1 MQKVRFYN
9 LPTKTLSAK
18 AVKDWV
24 VKLANHYEVQIDNF
38 AVNFINKEQMLEMN
52 QKYLNHD
59 THTDIL
65 TFDYGN
71 QHVINAELFVSEY
84 MCSLNAEEN
93 AQTIESETLRLI
105 SHGFLHT
112 LGFSDKKLDQ
122 KILMTEQEDLCLSMF
137 HVKQ

>member
-1 MQKVRFYN
+1 MQKTQFHNIPAPSISLPDLN
-9 LPTKTLSAK
+9 LWMERLCDYYKVS
-18 AVKDWV
+18 
-24 VKLANHYEVQIDNF
+24 IDQF
-38 AVNFINKEQMLEMN
+38 AVNFIGKEKMLEMN

-71 QHVINAELFVSEY
+71 QQVINAELFVSEY
-84 MCSLNAEEN
+84 MCTLNAAEN
-93 AQTIESETLRLI
+93 AQSVESECLRLI

-112 LGFSDKKLDQ
+112 IGFLDKKPED
-122 KILMTEQEDLCLSMF
+122 KILMTEQEDHCLQMF

>member
-18 AVKDWV
+18 AIKDWV
-24 VKLANHYEVQIDNF
+24 VKLANHYEAQIDNF

-93 AQTIESETLRLI
+93 TQTTENETLRLI

-122 KILMTEQEDLCLSMF
+122 KKSMTEQEDFCLSMF

>member
-1 MQKVRFYN
+1 MQKIEFHN
-9 LPTKTLSAK
+9 LFSS
-18 AVKDWV
+18 
-24 VKLANHYEVQIDNF
+24 KLDATDLKLWLEKLCTHYSVTIDQF
-38 AVNFINKEQMLEMN
+38 AVNFIGKDQMLEMN
-52 QKYLNHD
+52 QKFLDHD

-84 MCSLNAEEN
+84 MCGLNAAEN
-93 AQTIESETLRLI
+93 AQTIENETLRLI

-112 LGFSDKKLDQ
+112 IGYTDKKPAQ
-122 KILMTEQEDLCLSMF
+122 KILMTEQEDLCLKMF

>member
-93 AQTIESETLRLI
+93 AQTIENETLRLI

-112 LGFSDKKLDQ
+112 LGFSDKKQDQ
-122 KILMTEQEDLCLSMF
+122 KILMTEQEDFCLSMF

>member
-1 MQKVRFYN
+1 MEKVRFYN

-18 AVKDWV
+18 AIKDWV

-93 AQTIESETLRLI
+93 TQTTEKE
-105 SHGFLHT
+105 
-112 LGFSDKKLDQ
+112 
-122 KILMTEQEDLCLSMF
+122 ILLVHF
-137 HVKQ
+137 

>member
-71 QHVINAELFVSEY
+71 QHFINAELFVSEY

-93 AQTIESETLRLI
+93 AQTIENETLRLI

-112 LGFSDKKLDQ
+112 LGFSDKKVDQ

>member
-1 MQKVRFYN
+1 MEKVRFYN

-18 AVKDWV
+18 AIKDWV

-93 AQTIESETLRLI
+93 TQTTENEILRLI

-122 KILMTEQEDLCLSMF
+122 KKSMTEQEDFCLSMF

>member
-1 MQKVRFYN
+1 
-9 LPTKTLSAK
+9 
-18 AVKDWV
+18 
-24 VKLANHYEVQIDNF
+24 VQIDNF

-71 QHVINAELFVSEY
+71 QHFINAELFVSEY

>member
-71 QHVINAELFVSEY
+71 QHFINAELFVSEY

-122 KILMTEQEDLCLSMF
+122 KILMTEQEDFCLSMF

>member
-93 AQTIESETLRLI
+93 TQTIENETLRLI

-112 LGFSDKKLDQ
+112 LGFSDKKQDQ
-122 KILMTEQEDLCLSMF
+122 KILMTEQEDFCLSMF

>member
-52 QKYLNHD
+52 QKHLNHD

-71 QHVINAELFVSEY
+71 QHFINAELFVSEY

-93 AQTIESETLRLI
+93 AQTIENETLRLI

-112 LGFSDKKLDQ
+112 LGFSDKKVDQ

>member
-1 MQKVRFYN
+1 MQKTQFHNIPSPSLIPSDLN
-9 LPTKTLSAK
+9 LWMESLCVHYK
-18 AVKDWV
+18 V
-24 VKLANHYEVQIDNF
+24 VIDQF
-38 AVNFINKEQMLEMN
+38 AVNFIGKEKMLEMN

-71 QHVINAELFVSEY
+71 QHVINAELFVSQY
-84 MCSLNAEEN
+84 MCALNAAEN
-93 AQTIESETLRLI
+93 AQTIESEYLRLI

-112 LGFSDKKLDQ
+112 IGYSDKKSED
-122 KILMTEQEDLCLSMF
+122 KKLMIEQEDFCLQMF

>member
-1 MQKVRFYN
+1 MQQVRIHN
-9 LPTKTLSAK
+9 LPTKFLSAK

-93 AQTIESETLRLI
+93 TQTTENETLRLI

-122 KILMTEQEDLCLSMF
+122 KKLMTEQEDFCLSMF

>member
-1 MQKVRFYN
+1 MQKTQFHNIPAPSISLPDLN
-9 LPTKTLSAK
+9 LWMERLCDYYKVS
-18 AVKDWV
+18 
-24 VKLANHYEVQIDNF
+24 IDQF
-38 AVNFINKEQMLEMN
+38 AVNFIGKEKMLEMN

-71 QHVINAELFVSEY
+71 QQVINAELFVSEH
-84 MCSLNAEEN
+84 MCTLNAAEN
-93 AQTIESETLRLI
+93 AQSIESECLRLI

-112 LGFSDKKLDQ
+112 IGFLDKKPED
-122 KILMTEQEDLCLSMF
+122 KILMTEQEDHCLQMF

>member
-93 AQTIESETLRLI
+93 TQTTEKEILRLI

-112 LGFSDKKLDQ
+112 LGFSDKKPDQ
-122 KILMTEQEDLCLSMF
+122 KKLMTEQEDFCLSMF

>member
-24 VKLANHYEVQIDNF
+24 VKLAIHYEAQIDNF

-93 AQTIESETLRLI
+93 AQTIENETLRLI

-122 KILMTEQEDLCLSMF
+122 KILMTEQEDFCLSMF

>member
-1 MQKVRFYN
+1 MYKIQFINFPSIALDPKHLILWLEDLCAHFNV
-9 LPTKTLSAK
+9 SI
-18 AVKDWV
+18 
-24 VKLANHYEVQIDNF
+24 EQF
-38 AVNFINKEQMLEMN
+38 AVHFIGKDKMLEMN

-71 QHVINAELFVSEY
+71 QQVINAELFVSEY
-84 MCSLNAEEN
+84 MCGLNAFEN
-93 AQTIESETLRLI
+93 AQSIEDESLRLI

-112 LGFSDKKLDQ
+112 IGFSDKKPED
-122 KILMTEQEDLCLSMF
+122 KILMTEQEDRCLQMF

>member
-52 QKYLNHD
+52 QKHLNHD

-71 QHVINAELFVSEY
+71 HHVINAELFVSEY

-93 AQTIESETLRLI
+93 AQTIENETLRLI

>member
-1 MQKVRFYN
+1 MQKTQFHNIPAPSISLPDLN
-9 LPTKTLSAK
+9 LWMERLCDYYKVS
-18 AVKDWV
+18 
-24 VKLANHYEVQIDNF
+24 IDQF
-38 AVNFINKEQMLEMN
+38 AVNFIGKEKMLEMN

-84 MCSLNAEEN
+84 MCTLNAAEN
-93 AQTIESETLRLI
+93 SQSVESECLRLI

-112 LGFSDKKLDQ
+112 IGFLDKKPED
-122 KILMTEQEDLCLSMF
+122 KILMTEQEDHCLQMF

>member
-1 MQKVRFYN
+1 MQKTHFHNIPAPSLSLPDLN
-9 LPTKTLSAK
+9 LWIESLCAYYKVA
-18 AVKDWV
+18 
-24 VKLANHYEVQIDNF
+24 IDQF
-38 AVNFINKEQMLEMN
+38 AVNFIGKEKMLEMN

-71 QHVINAELFVSEY
+71 QHFINAELFVSEY
-84 MCSLNAEEN
+84 MCSINAVEN
-93 AQTIESETLRLI
+93 KQSIDDECLRLI

-112 LGFSDKKLDQ
+112 IGFSDKNLEDKL
-122 KILMTEQEDLCLSMF
+122 LMTEQEDFCLQMF

>member
-1 MQKVRFYN
+1 MQKTQFHNIPAPSISLPDLN
-9 LPTKTLSAK
+9 LWMERLCE
-18 AVKDWV
+18 
-24 VKLANHYEVQIDNF
+24 HYKVAIDQF
-38 AVNFINKEQMLEMN
+38 AVNFIGKEKMLEMN

-71 QHVINAELFVSEY
+71 QQVINAELFVSEY
-84 MCSLNAEEN
+84 MCALNAAEN
-93 AQTIESETLRLI
+93 GQRLESECLRLI

-112 LGFSDKKLDQ
+112 IGFLDKKPEDKL
-122 KILMTEQEDLCLSMF
+122 LMTEQEDLCLQMF

>member
-71 QHVINAELFVSEY
+71 QHFINAELFVSEY

-93 AQTIESETLRLI
+93 AQTIENETLRLM

>member
-18 AVKDWV
+18 AIKDWV
-24 VKLANHYEVQIDNF
+24 VKLAIHYEAQIDNF

-52 QKYLNHD
+52 RKYLNHD

>member
-24 VKLANHYEVQIDNF
+24 VKLAIHYEAQIDNF

-93 AQTIESETLRLI
+93 TQTTENEILRLM

-122 KILMTEQEDLCLSMF
+122 KKLMTEQEDFCLSMF

>member
-24 VKLANHYEVQIDNF
+24 VKLAIHYEAQIDNF

-93 AQTIESETLRLI
+93 AQTIENEMLRLI

-112 LGFSDKKLDQ
+112 LGFSDKKRDQ
-122 KILMTEQEDLCLSMF
+122 KILMTEQEDFCLSMF

>member
-1 MQKVRFYN
+1 MHKVHFYN

-71 QHVINAELFVSEY
+71 QHFINAELFVSEY

-93 AQTIESETLRLI
+93 AQTIENETLRLM

>member
-1 MQKVRFYN
+1 MEKVRFYN

-71 QHVINAELFVSEY
+71 QHFINAELFVSEY

-93 AQTIESETLRLI
+93 AQTIENETLRLI

>member
-1 MQKVRFYN
+1 MHKVHFYN

-24 VKLANHYEVQIDNF
+24 VKLAHHYEVQIDDF

-93 AQTIESETLRLI
+93 TQTTENEILRLI

-122 KILMTEQEDLCLSMF
+122 KKSMTEQEDFCLSMF

>member
-1 MQKVRFYN
+1 MQKTQFHNIPAPSISLPDLN
-9 LPTKTLSAK
+9 LWMERLCE
-18 AVKDWV
+18 
-24 VKLANHYEVQIDNF
+24 HYKVAIDQF
-38 AVNFINKEQMLEMN
+38 AVNFIGKEKMLEMN

-71 QHVINAELFVSEY
+71 QQVINAELFVSEY
-84 MCSLNAEEN
+84 MCALNAAEN
-93 AQTIESETLRLI
+93 GQRIESECLRLI

-112 LGFSDKKLDQ
+112 IGFSDKKPED
-122 KILMTEQEDLCLSMF
+122 KILMTEQEDLCLQMF

>member
-24 VKLANHYEVQIDNF
+24 VKLAIHYEAQIDNF

-93 AQTIESETLRLI
+93 TQTIENETLRLI

-112 LGFSDKKLDQ
+112 LGFSDKKQDQ
-122 KILMTEQEDLCLSMF
+122 KILMTEQEDFCLSMF

>member
-1 MQKVRFYN
+1 M
-9 LPTKTLSAK
+9 PTKTLSAK

-71 QHVINAELFVSEY
+71 QHFINAELFVSEY

-93 AQTIESETLRLI
+93 AQTIENETLRLI

>member
-1 MQKVRFYN
+1 MQKTQFHNIPAPSISLPDLN
-9 LPTKTLSAK
+9 LWMERLC
-18 AVKDWV
+18 V
-24 VKLANHYEVQIDNF
+24 HYKVAIDQF
-38 AVNFINKEQMLEMN
+38 AVNFIGKEKMLEMN

-84 MCSLNAEEN
+84 MCTLNAAEN
-93 AQTIESETLRLI
+93 AQSVESECLRLI

-112 LGFSDKKLDQ
+112 IGFLDKKPED
-122 KILMTEQEDLCLSMF
+122 KILMTEQEDHCLQMF